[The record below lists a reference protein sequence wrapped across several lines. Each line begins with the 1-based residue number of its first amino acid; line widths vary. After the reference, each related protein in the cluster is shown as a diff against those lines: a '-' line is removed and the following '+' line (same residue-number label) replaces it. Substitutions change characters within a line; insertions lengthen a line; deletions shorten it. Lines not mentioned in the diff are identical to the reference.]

1 MVQEKKDGSRKAQR
15 KVNTERANRDREG
28 GTDRGLSLQ
37 LKMQCAMMAQNKDD
51 VEQCRCDM
59 LLVML
64 TKQIESTEW
73 FVELKLKTLERMSL
87 GGSETQV
94 FLSINMLMEKLKKLN
109 ESCNSKDLKCVI
121 RRCRRP

>member
-1 MVQEKKDGSRKAQR
+1 
-15 KVNTERANRDREG
+15 
-28 GTDRGLSLQ
+28 
-37 LKMQCAMMAQNKDD
+37 MQCAMMAQNKDD

-109 ESCNSKDLKCVI
+109 ESVDNMMNETRKTNSIVGNVLAVAVEAMELAKRNKDYNNNEDLSLL
-121 RRCRRP
+121 